1 MILDYFSMVIGNIR
15 HKGIRSWLTM
25 IGIIVGIAAVVSLI
39 SLGFGMQEAVLSEFQ
54 KIGTDRLVITPG
66 SGMTSTPASADMTP
80 SKLTQKDIDV
90 INRVKGVD
98 VVSEVLIMPVLAE
111 FKGDINYVIL
121 FGTPVDT
128 ETSKYLNTM
137 DFFKIELGR
146 TIDSSDQYKVSIGPV
161 LAYDT
166 FIKDVD
172 VGNVITVNNEDFKVV
187 GIQKKSGSPLHD
199 KMIRM
204 PIDVARELLD
214 EPDMISSIFVKTI
227 AGFDVTKVSNDIEYS
242 LRKSR
247 NVKVGEEDFKIST
260 PTEIIER
267 FLSIFAIIQI
277 VFIGIAAISLIV
289 GGIGV
294 MNTMY
299 TSVLERTRDIGLM
312 KAIGAKNNDIMM
324 IFLIESGVLG
334 LVGGTVGVLIGVGIS
349 KSVELIAVYVM
360 GPGYISAYLS
370 FELLFGALIFSFVV
384 GCVSGVI
391 PARQAA
397 GLNPVDALRYE

>member
-1 MILDYFSMVIGNIR
+1 MVIGNIR